1 MNKKETRKCPVT
13 YPPQRRKAL
22 NKNDIYGIYAEVC
35 AVSGIKTGVTRKE
48 FDAGETPFVED
59 EYIIK
64 TIRALIKIGR
74 LKGFDGAAEK
84 MP

>member
-1 MNKKETRKCPVT
+1 MSYNV
-13 YPPQRRKAL
+13 PPPRHKAL
-22 NKNDIYGIYAEVC
+22 NKNDIYGVYAEVC
-35 AVSGIKTGVTRKE
+35 AAAGIRTGMTRKE
-48 FDAGETPFVED
+48 FDAGKAPFVED

>member
-1 MNKKETRKCPVT
+1 MSYNA
-13 YPPQRRKAL
+13 PPPHHQRRKVL
-22 NKNDIYGIYAEVC
+22 NKNDIYGVYAEVC
-35 AVSGIKTGVTRKE
+35 AAAGIRTGMTRKE
-48 FDAGETPFVED
+48 FDAGEMPFVED
-59 EYIIK
+59 EYIVK

>member
-1 MNKKETRKCPVT
+1 MSYNA
-13 YPPQRRKAL
+13 PPPLKRRKAL
-22 NKNDIYGIYAEVC
+22 NKNDIYGVYAEVC
-35 AVSGIKTGVTRKE
+35 AVAGIRTGMTRKE
-48 FDAGETPFVED
+48 FAAGKAPFVED
-59 EYIIK
+59 EYIVK

>member
-1 MNKKETRKCPVT
+1 M
-13 YPPQRRKAL
+13 
-22 NKNDIYGIYAEVC
+22 C
-35 AVSGIKTGVTRKE
+35 AVVGIRTGMTRKE
-48 FDAGETPFVED
+48 FDAGEMPFVED
-59 EYIIK
+59 EYIVK